1 MPIEGPLQELSI
13 HDVFQLLDLSR
24 KTGLLRVT
32 SELKNDEGVVHFE
45 AGRVVRANLR
55 SRPATIDDVLLA
67 SGRVQS
73 HDLEQ
78 AKRFQAQL
86 GDGVTTIDVLVQA
99 GALTARDLERML
111 RQRLESVV
119 FELMAWREGF
129 FSFEERA
136 IDDVPTDE
144 RLDVATE
151 SLLMESA
158 RRIDEW
164 SRIASKIPNVAVIAS
179 LAPVSP
185 EHETQLDLLPHE
197 WEVLSMID
205 GERDLQ
211 DIAQSL
217 GRPEFEIA
225 KVAYGLATTGVI
237 EVRQPKQRLSAS
249 IAAATGQ
256 ATPDVKVYLDRGFA
270 LARAGDL
277 RAACV
282 AWEQYLSAAP
292 ADAEAPRV
300 RTALE
305 AATTLLEAI
314 EGRHHG

>member
-1 MPIEGPLQELSI
+1 
-13 HDVFQLLDLSR
+13 
-24 KTGLLRVT
+24 
-32 SELKNDEGVVHFE
+32 VVQ
-45 AGRVVRANLR
+45 ANLR
-55 SRPATIDDVLLA
+55 SRPTTIDDVLLA
-67 SGRVQS
+67 SGRVRP

-119 FELMAWREGF
+119 FDLMAWREGF
-129 FSFEERA
+129 FSFEERV
-136 IDDVPTDE
+136 IDDVPADE

-164 SRIASKIPNVAVIAS
+164 SRIAPKIPSVAVVAS

-225 KVAYGLATTGVI
+225 KVAYGLVTTGVI
-237 EVRQPKQRLSAS
+237 EVRHPKQRLSAS

-256 ATPDVKVYLDRGFA
+256 ATPDVKVYLERGFA

-282 AWEQYLSAAP
+282 AWEQFLSAVP

>member
-32 SELKNDEGVVHFE
+32 SELKNDEGVVYFQ
-45 AGRVVRANLR
+45 AGRVVQANLR

-67 SGRVQS
+67 SGRVRS

-99 GALTARDLERML
+99 GALTARDIERML

-119 FELMAWREGF
+119 FELMAWHEGF

-136 IDDVPTDE
+136 IDDVPAGE

-164 SRIASKIPNVAVIAS
+164 SRIASKIPSVAVIAS

-256 ATPDVKVYLDRGFA
+256 ATPDVKVYLERGFA

-282 AWEQYLSAAP
+282 AWEQFLSAVP